1 MEAIQEGVRQTTDDK
16 RLTSFEPEI
25 LAYCCE
31 H

>member
-1 MEAIQEGVRQTTDDK
+1 MEAIQEIPV
-16 RLTSFEPEI
+16 TSHESPVTRFEPEI

>member
-1 MEAIQEGVRQTTDDK
+1 MEAAKKILVTTHELRD
-16 RLTSFEPEI
+16 TGFEPEI